1 MCRGDLPAN
10 WEAALP
16 RYTAKDA
23 AQATRKYSQTCIN
36 NLAKVMP
43 ELVGGSADLN
53 PSCFTYL
60 DCSTDF
66 LKGKHAGRNLRTT
79 PPRSVCVCA
88 NVTSM

>member
-1 MCRGDLPAN
+1 MVDMLLSRGELPNN

-23 AQATRKYSQTCIN
+23 AQATRKYSQGCIN
-36 NLAKVMP
+36 ALAKIAP

-66 LKGKHAGRNLRTT
+66 QKGKFAGRNLRTCIT
-79 PPRSVCVCA
+79 VYV
-88 NVTSM
+88 